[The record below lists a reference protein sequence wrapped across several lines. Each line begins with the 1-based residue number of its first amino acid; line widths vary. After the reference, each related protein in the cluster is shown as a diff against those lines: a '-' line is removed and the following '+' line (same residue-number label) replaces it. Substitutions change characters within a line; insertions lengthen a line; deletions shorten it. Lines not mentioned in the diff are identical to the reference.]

1 MNPDNYDQ
9 YVANLLHKKLH
20 GLVINR
26 SILFTWL
33 PNRATFDFCVDIS
46 LKEDVEA
53 NEKDLRDDFS
63 NGQQLV
69 LNFIAVKLR

>member
-9 YVANLLHKKLH
+9 YVANLLYKKLH

-33 PNRATFDFCVDIS
+33 PNRATFDIS